1 MHATNTSLSKLKIVS
16 RQISD
21 RIWVAFSRD
30 LCDCL
35 CVQSTYLSNH
45 TLQKLEIFEEGF
57 DRDVAVVVDHPVV
70 VPENLSVCCKWIR
83 MTTSW
88 PLHTRRSLHSIFRV
102 PMWTFKHL
110 LQLQGLYFLV
120 QWIGLVFWSE
130 SHWCIT
136 LLGGSQ
142 LCLSEIRRQKIWGW
156 KGRIYI
162 RTHRSNHFL
171 SCLCVHHVCILLH
184 QGFVRTI
191 SCQLT
196 YIWCLPTAKTCC
208 LC

>member
-1 MHATNTSLSKLKIVS
+1 METLELGGNHFNDEAIISFATMHATNTSLSKLKIVS

-83 MTTSW
+83 MTTS
-88 PLHTRRSLHSIFRV
+88 
-102 PMWTFKHL
+102 
-110 LQLQGLYFLV
+110 
-120 QWIGLVFWSE
+120 
-130 SHWCIT
+130 
-136 LLGGSQ
+136 
-142 LCLSEIRRQKIWGW
+142 
-156 KGRIYI
+156 
-162 RTHRSNHFL
+162 
-171 SCLCVHHVCILLH
+171 
-184 QGFVRTI
+184 
-191 SCQLT
+191 
-196 YIWCLPTAKTCC
+196 
-208 LC
+208 